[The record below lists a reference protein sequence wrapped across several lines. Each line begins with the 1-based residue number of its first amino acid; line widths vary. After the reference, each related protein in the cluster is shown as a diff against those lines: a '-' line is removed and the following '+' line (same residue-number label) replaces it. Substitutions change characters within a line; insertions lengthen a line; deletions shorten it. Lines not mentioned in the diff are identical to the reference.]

1 MKDYQRKKNNKYIL
15 PGAVYM
21 QTVWTIRDYK
31 RMKEEAASLLLSSPP
46 PPDGQPKGTGTGDE
60 VASKAFRR
68 EEILRK
74 IKAIDTAL
82 EVVPR
87 EYRKGVWHSVV
98 ERRAFPR
105 DADRATYGRWK
116 SRFVFEAAVRLG
128 IF

>member
-1 MKDYQRKKNNKYIL
+1 MRDYQRKKNNKYIL

-21 QTVWTIRDYK
+21 QTVWTIRDYQ
-31 RMKEEAASLLLSSPP
+31 RMKEEAVSLLLSSPP

-82 EVVPR
+82 E
-87 EYRKGVWHSVV
+87 
-98 ERRAFPR
+98 A
-105 DADRATYGRWK
+105 GRY
-116 SRFVFEAAVRLG
+116 
-128 IF
+128 